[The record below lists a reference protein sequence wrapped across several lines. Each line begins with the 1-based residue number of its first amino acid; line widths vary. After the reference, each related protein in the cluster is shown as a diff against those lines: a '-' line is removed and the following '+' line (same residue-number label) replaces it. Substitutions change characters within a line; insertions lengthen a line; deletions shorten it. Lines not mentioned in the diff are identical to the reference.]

1 VETAIDNERVKSM
14 KQHMELQ
21 MHSKE
26 HGYQQRVTN
35 LEDQVCFIVLNTL
48 YGLTAD
54 YLLTN

>member
-1 VETAIDNERVKSM
+1 M